1 VKTITF
7 QAHLLILLATIL
19 IAGSF
24 LASDKLSGL
33 INPFSLTLLRF
44 VGASL
49 ILFPFILY
57 KKRYRE
63 KLLSTL
69 PRALVISLFYSI
81 FFICFF
87 EALTITTTLNTG
99 TLYTL
104 VPFVTALLCWFFL
117 KQRLNIKQLG
127 IYLLGAL
134 GTAWVVFNGDIDS
147 LLSFSLNNGDLIFL
161 AGAFSMCCY
170 SLSMKLM
177 YKNDEMIVLVFCIL
191 VGGSVWMALALL
203 FTGQPLDWD
212 LLQRDSLLNMAYL
225 IIAATL
231 ASVYLF
237 QKTTVLLGPRRVMA
251 YVYLNPG
258 FVAILLFIVDGI
270 QIPLVVIPG
279 ILLSSL
285 ATVFI
290 QKDIENHKIN

>member
-1 VKTITF
+1 MKTITF